1 MFMKVLKTLILFLA
15 ALLPMKISA
24 LGVWDGTSEIWT
36 KGDGTEKN
44 PYQIETPQQLAFV
57 AEMVNGNV
65 STYEGIYFKQM
76 DDFDLNEL
84 QWTPIGV
91 AYSFMGN
98 YDGNDKEIKG
108 LLMLE
113 GGVWGT
119 VQNSTIKNLTL
130 ITNTNTSSQFRADI
144 VGCLVGTFT
153 NCHIEN
159 INVIGD
165 ISIKCDNKTLSSF
178 IFGGIVGKTVGS
190 ADIKGCS
197 VDLTFSIA
205 IDEKSVNLSAGDL
218 ESYCYLGGLIGRA
231 AVSGS
236 NTTIQNCKSK
246 FNSSFRFN
254 GKYTSRLG
262 FDIRSL
268 TLITSGI
275 CSHNSQTAMSI
286 TKCKVEGQR
295 TLNIVGRTEDGK
307 TRLKLNAYDGDAI
320 GFLDCGYNNIT
331 ITNSMFE
338 SFVSRDVDVVDE
350 HGDDYDF
357 MNNKEYA
364 VGSVIGKYYTN
375 SLGKTEIR
383 NVAIR
388 CYHTLVVGMTF
399 GVFQVPENAIIITNS
414 YQNIQSNLNYHWDN
428 EGTKT
433 TKTLAQ
439 LQSSSFPIILNVDST
454 VFVQDKS
461 PYVNNGCPIIKGMP
475 AVGTLD
481 ATEVGSKVAVLN
493 GIHKEAMNVKEVGFE
508 YSANGSTT
516 KVACSQKDT
525 PFSLKVIGLTSETEY
540 EYRPYIIVDGI
551 TYWGKKSTFTTLEDC
566 GTKKFTIKD
575 SICDGQTYTFGSVS
589 IDKTGVYMDTMYTDM
604 GCDSIIE
611 LSLNVLPSY
620 DISTSSIISKGESY
634 DFYGEKLTNSGTYT
648 KYVSSVKG
656 CNFVTLD
663 LTVLDGTQAN
673 VVVES
678 NDNNMGTV
686 AGGGIYTI
694 GEEVTITAEASN
706 GYYFIMWNDS
716 STSNPRTI
724 VVSENNQYNA
734 IFSAKYNVKVSS
746 SDLCMGSVYGG
757 GLVEAG
763 KNTKI
768 AATAKKGYEFV
779 GWSDGDAN
787 RIRTISVTQDSNIVA
802 VFSAK
807 LFLVKLNCDE
817 EKGIV
822 IGDGEYKYGEKATI
836 IAIPFDEYAFDQW
849 SDSSLETERT
859 IIVTGNIS
867 LNADFKSIEKT
878 DITLCSNDELS
889 IYTDELNIIIDTNNE
904 IYVKVYN
911 ALSQLIYE
919 GYDYMIKVPS
929 TGVYLVE
936 IDDEIVK
943 VIVK

>member
-1 MFMKVLKTLILFLA
+1 
-15 ALLPMKISA
+15 
-24 LGVWDGTSEIWT
+24 
-36 KGDGTEKN
+36 
-44 PYQIETPQQLAFV
+44 
-57 AEMVNGNV
+57 MVNGNV

-84 QWTPIGV
+84 QWAPIGV

-165 ISIKCDNKTLSSF
+165 ILIKCDNKTLSSF

-295 TLNIVGRTEDGK
+295 TFNIVGRTEDGK

-320 GFLDCGYNNIT
+320 GVLDCGYNNIT

-338 SFVSRDVDVVDE
+338 SLVSWDMDVVDE
-350 HGDDYDF
+350 HGSDYDF
-357 MNNKEYA
+357 KNNKESA
-364 VGSVIGKYYTN
+364 FGSVIGKHYRTTN
-375 SLGKTEIR
+375 TLGKTEIR

-388 CYHTLVVGMTF
+388 CYRNLVVGMMF
-399 GVFQVPENAIIITNS
+399 GVLPENAIITNS
-414 YQNIQSNLNYHWDN
+414 YQNIAPNLNYHWDN

-589 IDKTGVYMDTMYTDM
+589 IDKTGVYMDTMYTDT

-686 AGGGIYTI
+686 SGGGIYTI
-694 GEEVTITAEASN
+694 GDEVTITAEAFN
-706 GYYFIMWNDS
+706 GYYFIMWDDS

-724 VVSENNQYNA
+724 VVSEKKQYNA
-734 IFSAKYNVKVSS
+734 IFAAKYKVKVTS

-768 AATAKKGYEFV
+768 AATAKEGYEFV

-807 LFLVKLNCDE
+807 TFLVKLSCDE
-817 EKGIV
+817 DKGIV
-822 IGDGEYKYGEKATI
+822 IGDGEYKYGEKVTI
-836 IAIPFDEYAFDQW
+836 IAIPFDEYAFEQW
-849 SDSSLETERT
+849 DDSSLETERT
-859 IIVTGNIS
+859 IIVTDNIS
-867 LNADFKSIEKT
+867 LNADFESVEKT
-878 DITLCSNDELS
+878 DITLCSDDELI
-889 IYTDELNIIIDTNNE
+889 IYTDDLNIIIDTNNE

-919 GYDYMIKVPS
+919 GYDYIIKVPS
-929 TGVYLVE
+929 IGVYLVE